1 VCQGHTIIVSEVY
14 NNQITQ
20 EGSDYEYSIIL
31 ANSMMDKL
39 GQKEMYSGR
48 RIYYTTIKYYD
59 IV

>member
-1 VCQGHTIIVSEVY
+1 MFLRYTTIKL
-14 NNQITQ
+14 ITQ